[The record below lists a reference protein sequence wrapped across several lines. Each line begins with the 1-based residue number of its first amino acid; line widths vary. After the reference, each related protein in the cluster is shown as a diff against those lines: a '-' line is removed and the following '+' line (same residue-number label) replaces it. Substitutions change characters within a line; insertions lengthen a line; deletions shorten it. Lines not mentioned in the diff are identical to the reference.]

1 MSNINSV
8 IEDEHESDHWIS
20 VADLMAGLMVIF
32 LFIAISY
39 VLFERKE
46 TDQIKILQKQNE
58 QLKDALSYTTDGE
71 EKLIQVKQAD
81 QIEILQQ
88 EQQQLKD
95 ALAEATNGQNESIQ
109 AEQEAQIEELQE
121 ENQQLATTIQNSEE
135 QTQQKLEDWKQ
146 QTEKIVTAQKVDE
159 DIYNALEKEFK
170 DDLPKWD
177 AELMRDLTIRFKAP
191 EVLFATGENELKPAF
206 KKILDNFIPRYLDV
220 LAEFENSIEEIR
232 IEGHTSSKW
241 AEAKTP
247 IEAYF
252 NNMTL
257 SQERTRTVLEYSL
270 TQTDAREG
278 YNWARSLL
286 TANGLSSS
294 RPVAPDGIE
303 NAKLSRRVE
312 FKIRTKVKQ
321 EILKA
326 VKELQ

>member
-88 EQQQLKD
+88 EQQKLKD

-109 AEQEAQIEELQE
+109 AEQAAQIEELQE
-121 ENQQLATTIQNSEE
+121 ENQQLETTIQNSEE
-135 QTQQKLEDWKQ
+135 QTQQKLEDWKEQ
-146 QTEKIVTAQKVDE
+146 ITKIVKAQKIDS

-170 DDLPKWD
+170 DDLPEWV
-177 AELMRDLTIRFKAP
+177 AELSPDLTIRFKAP
-191 EVLFATGENELKPAF
+191 EVLFATGKNELKLAF

-220 LAEFENSIEEIR
+220 LAKFENSIEEIR
-232 IEGHTSSKW
+232 IEGHTSSEWK
-241 AEAKTP
+241 KVSP
-247 IEAYF
+247 IDAYF
-252 NNMTL
+252 NNMEL
-257 SQERTRTVLEYSL
+257 SQDRTRTVLEYSL

-278 YNWARSLL
+278 YNWARRLL

-294 RPVAPDGIE
+294 RLVKPDGIE
-303 NAKLSRRVE
+303 NPELSRRVE

-321 EILKA
+321 EIRNEIDK
-326 VKELQ
+326 LQ